1 MELDKEAF
9 ELYRQ
14 LREYGYSHKVIYHIL
29 KIYEQHDIFQK
40 METISRK

>member
-1 MELDKEAF
+1 LDKRTF

-14 LREYGYSHKVIYHIL
+14 LREHGYSHKVIYHVL
-29 KIYEQHDIFQK
+29 KIYEQRDIFQK